1 VNLKNSINEYSEDEF
16 LQLLQKIC
24 KADATSESELDA
36 LVDHFE
42 DITEH
47 PDGSDL
53 IYYPDNPADATPERI
68 VEIVKRWRTSQG
80 LPCFKD

>member
-1 VNLKNSINEYSEDEF
+1 MELQSSIDQYTEDDFIGLINEIIEAQGSDAYQDE
-16 LQLLQKIC
+16 LLENFI
-24 KADATSESELDA
+24 A
-36 LVDHFE
+36 V
-42 DITEH
+42 TEH

-68 VEIVKRWRTSQG
+68 VEIVKRWRRSQG